1 MPPAMRPAEWNWA
14 MGRDLL
20 IALEGPDAAHAWP
33 AIPPPP
39 DLRHLIDSALPSA
52 RRSIVIHAGSSRPM
66 TRWDPAHFATVAALV
81 KPENKATLTKIL
93 TYHVVPGKL
102 AAADLTDG
110 KTLTTVE
117 GVHPER
123 PGGRLVVAHGGKAE
137 MILAVVAGMVYSNV
151 LGTPAHAKAGIAFS
165 QKRLL
170 RFAIVLLGFQLTLG
184 QVVSIGAGGVG
195 IVALTLGSTFVFT
208 ITLGR
213 LIGVDPK
220 LAQLIAAGTSICGA
234 SAIVATNIVT
244 DARDEDVTYAVAS
257 ITLFGTVAML
267 GFPLLAP
274 LLGLD
279 QHAFGLWAGASIHEV
294 AQVIG
299 AGFQNGTQSGEI
311 ATVAKLTRVAMLA
324 PMVIALGL
332 MARRKTSGDQSAARP
347 PMPWFVAAFIAVVA
361 LNSLVTVPAEVKPAI
376 VLATTIMLTMGLA
389 AMGLQADISQLRS
402 RGLRPLALAFC
413 AFLFIG
419 SFSLMLVKL

>member
-1 MPPAMRPAEWNWA
+1 M
-14 MGRDLL
+14 
-20 IALEGPDAAHAWP
+20 
-33 AIPPPP
+33 
-39 DLRHLIDSALPSA
+39 PSA
-52 RRSIVIHAGSSRPM
+52 THIANDIP
-66 TRWDPAHFATVAALV
+66 
-81 KPENKATLTKIL
+81 KIL
-93 TYHVVPGKL
+93 IPADL
-102 AAADLTDG
+102 AASRKRLDSVWNG
-110 KTLTTVE
+110 II
-117 GVHPER
+117 
-123 PGGRLVVAHGGKAE
+123 PGIVLVAMITAVAFSAHNVSGFALFSP

-151 LGTPAHAKAGIAFS
+151 LGTPVHAKAGIAFS

-195 IVALTLGSTFVFT
+195 IVAATLGATFLFT
-208 ITLGR
+208 VTLGR
-213 LIGVDPK
+213 LIGVDRK

-332 MARRKTSGDQSAARP
+332 MARRGSRDQSAARP

-361 LNSLVTVPAEVKPAI
+361 LNSLVTMPAEVKSAMA
-376 VLATTIMLTMGLA
+376 LATTIMLTMGLA

-419 SFSLMLVKL
+419 GFSLMLVKFA

>member
-1 MPPAMRPAEWNWA
+1 MSSLSHIANDIPKGLISAEPAQGRKALGSTRAGTVPGVILVA
-14 MGRDLL
+14 M
-20 IALEGPDAAHAWP
+20 ITAVAF
-33 AIPPPP
+33 
-39 DLRHLIDSALPSA
+39 SA
-52 RRSIVIHAGSSRPM
+52 RNVSG
-66 TRWDPAHFATVAALV
+66 FALFS
-81 KPENKATLTKIL
+81 P
-93 TYHVVPGKL
+93 
-102 AAADLTDG
+102 
-110 KTLTTVE
+110 
-117 GVHPER
+117 
-123 PGGRLVVAHGGKAE
+123 
-137 MILAVVAGMVYSNV
+137 MILAVIAGMIYSNV

-184 QVVSIGAGGVG
+184 QVVSIGAGGIG
-195 IVALTLGSTFVFT
+195 IVAATLGATFLFT
-208 ITLGR
+208 LALGR
-213 LIGVDPK
+213 LIGVDAK

-332 MARRKTSGDQSAARP
+332 TVRRKGTSDQQAARP
-347 PMPWFVAAFIAVVA
+347 PMPLFVAAFVAVVA
-361 LNSLVTVPAEVKPAI
+361 LNSLVAISAGVKSAMA
-376 VLATTIMLTMGLA
+376 VATTIMLTMGLA

-402 RGLRPLALAFC
+402 RGLRPLALAFS

-419 SFSLMLVKL
+419 GFSLMLVKFA

>member
-1 MPPAMRPAEWNWA
+1 VWNGIIPGIVLVAMITAVAFSAHNVS
-14 MGRDLL
+14 GF
-20 IALEGPDAAHAWP
+20 ALFSP
-33 AIPPPP
+33 
-39 DLRHLIDSALPSA
+39 
-52 RRSIVIHAGSSRPM
+52 
-66 TRWDPAHFATVAALV
+66 
-81 KPENKATLTKIL
+81 
-93 TYHVVPGKL
+93 
-102 AAADLTDG
+102 
-110 KTLTTVE
+110 
-117 GVHPER
+117 
-123 PGGRLVVAHGGKAE
+123 

-151 LGTPAHAKAGIAFS
+151 LGTPVHAKAGIAFS

-195 IVALTLGSTFVFT
+195 IVAATLGATFLFT
-208 ITLGR
+208 VTLGR
-213 LIGVDPK
+213 LIGVDRK

-332 MARRKTSGDQSAARP
+332 MARRGSRDQSAARP

-361 LNSLVTVPAEVKPAI
+361 LNSLVTMPAEVKSAMA
-376 VLATTIMLTMGLA
+376 LATTIMLTMGLA

-419 SFSLMLVKL
+419 GFSLMLVKFA

>member
-1 MPPAMRPAEWNWA
+1 M
-14 MGRDLL
+14 
-20 IALEGPDAAHAWP
+20 
-33 AIPPPP
+33 
-39 DLRHLIDSALPSA
+39 
-52 RRSIVIHAGSSRPM
+52 SSVS
-66 TRWDPAHFATVAALV
+66 HFANDIPKSAF
-81 KPENKATLTKIL
+81 P
-93 TYHVVPGKL
+93 
-102 AAADLTDG
+102 ADLTQG
-110 KTLTTVE
+110 RKSLNWN
-117 GVHPER
+117 GIA
-123 PGGRLVVAHGGKAE
+123 PGIVLVAMITAVAFSARNVSGSALFSP
-137 MILAVVAGMVYSNV
+137 MILAVVAGMIYSNV
-151 LGTPAHAKAGIAFS
+151 LGTPVHAKAGIAFS

-184 QVVSIGAGGVG
+184 QVISIGAGGVG
-195 IVALTLGSTFVFT
+195 IVAATLGATFVFT
-208 ITLGR
+208 TTLGR
-213 LIGVDPK
+213 LIGVDAK

-267 GFPLLAP
+267 GFPLMAP
-274 LLGLD
+274 MLGLD

-324 PMVIALGL
+324 PMVVALGL
-332 MARRKTSGDQSAARP
+332 MARRRSSSEVAARP
-347 PMPWFVAAFIAVVA
+347 PMPWFVASFVAIVA
-361 LNSLVTVPAEVKPAI
+361 LNSLVTVPAEVKSA
-376 VLATTIMLTMGLA
+376 VALATTIMLTMGLA

-402 RGLRPLALAFC
+402 RGLRPLALAFS

-419 SFSLMLVKL
+419 CFSLMLVKFT

>member
-1 MPPAMRPAEWNWA
+1 MPSLTRVANDIPKSTISVDLAQGRKRLDSLWNGIIPGIVLVAMITAVA
-14 MGRDLL
+14 F
-20 IALEGPDAAHAWP
+20 
-33 AIPPPP
+33 
-39 DLRHLIDSALPSA
+39 SA
-52 RRSIVIHAGSSRPM
+52 RNVSG
-66 TRWDPAHFATVAALV
+66 FAFFS
-81 KPENKATLTKIL
+81 P
-93 TYHVVPGKL
+93 
-102 AAADLTDG
+102 
-110 KTLTTVE
+110 
-117 GVHPER
+117 
-123 PGGRLVVAHGGKAE
+123 

-184 QVVSIGAGGVG
+184 QVASIGASGVG
-195 IVALTLGSTFVFT
+195 IVTLTLGATFVFT

-213 LIGVDPK
+213 LIGVDAR

-234 SAIVATNIVT
+234 SAIVATNIIT

-332 MARRKTSGDQSAARP
+332 MARRGSSDQSAARP
-347 PMPWFVAAFIAVVA
+347 PMPWFVAAFVAVVA
-361 LNSLVTVPAEVKPAI
+361 LNSLVAIAAEVKQAI

-419 SFSLMLVKL
+419 CFSLMLVKLV

>member
-1 MPPAMRPAEWNWA
+1 MSSLTHTANGIPKGLISAELAQGRKRLDFVGNGIIPGIVLVAMITAVA
-14 MGRDLL
+14 F
-20 IALEGPDAAHAWP
+20 
-33 AIPPPP
+33 
-39 DLRHLIDSALPSA
+39 SA
-52 RRSIVIHAGSSRPM
+52 RNVSG
-66 TRWDPAHFATVAALV
+66 FALFS
-81 KPENKATLTKIL
+81 P
-93 TYHVVPGKL
+93 
-102 AAADLTDG
+102 
-110 KTLTTVE
+110 
-117 GVHPER
+117 
-123 PGGRLVVAHGGKAE
+123 

-151 LGTPAHAKAGIAFS
+151 LGTPVHAKAGIAFS

-195 IVALTLGSTFVFT
+195 IVALTLGATFVFT

-213 LIGVDPK
+213 LIGVDAK
-220 LAQLIAAGTSICGA
+220 LTQLIAAGTSICGA

-257 ITLFGTVAML
+257 ITLFGTIAML

-332 MARRKTSGDQSAARP
+332 MARRKSDDQSAARP
-347 PMPWFVAAFIAVVA
+347 PMPWFVAAFVAVVA
-361 LNSLVTVPAEVKPAI
+361 LNSLVTIPAEVKQAV

-419 SFSLMLVKL
+419 GFSLMLVKVSG

>member
-1 MPPAMRPAEWNWA
+1 MSS
-14 MGRDLL
+14 
-20 IALEGPDAAHAWP
+20 AAQLAND
-33 AIPPPP
+33 IP
-39 DLRHLIDSALPSA
+39 ISMIS
-52 RRSIVIHAGSSRPM
+52 
-66 TRWDPAHFATVAALV
+66 
-81 KPENKATLTKIL
+81 
-93 TYHVVPGKL
+93 
-102 AAADLTDG
+102 ADLAVG
-110 KTLTTVE
+110 RKGLGSVWN
-117 GVHPER
+117 GVI
-123 PGGRLVVAHGGKAE
+123 PGIVLVAMITGVAFSAHNVSGFALFSP
-137 MILAVVAGMVYSNV
+137 MILAVVAGMIYSNV

-195 IVALTLGSTFVFT
+195 IVALTLGATFVFT

-213 LIGVDPK
+213 LIGVDAK

-274 LLGLD
+274 VLGLD

-299 AGFQNGTQSGEI
+299 AGFQNGAQSGEI
-311 ATVAKLTRVAMLA
+311 ATVAKLTRVALLA

-332 MARRKTSGDQSAARP
+332 MARRKSNGDRPSDQSGARP

-361 LNSLVTVPAEVKPAI
+361 LNSLVAVPAEVKSAMAF
-376 VLATTIMLTMGLA
+376 ATTIMLTMGLA
-389 AMGLQADISQLRS
+389 AMGLQANISQLRS
-402 RGLRPLALAFC
+402 RGLRPLALASC

-419 SFSLMLVKL
+419 GFSLMLVKFA

>member
-1 MPPAMRPAEWNWA
+1 MSADLAAGRKRLDSVWNGIIPGIVLVAMITGVAF
-14 MGRDLL
+14 
-20 IALEGPDAAHAWP
+20 
-33 AIPPPP
+33 
-39 DLRHLIDSALPSA
+39 SA
-52 RRSIVIHAGSSRPM
+52 RNVSG
-66 TRWDPAHFATVAALV
+66 FALFS
-81 KPENKATLTKIL
+81 P
-93 TYHVVPGKL
+93 
-102 AAADLTDG
+102 
-110 KTLTTVE
+110 
-117 GVHPER
+117 
-123 PGGRLVVAHGGKAE
+123 

-195 IVALTLGSTFVFT
+195 IVAATLGATFVFT
-208 ITLGR
+208 IMLGR
-213 LIGVDPK
+213 LIGVDAK

-274 LLGLD
+274 MLGLD

-332 MARRKTSGDQSAARP
+332 MARRGTRDQSSDQSGTRP
-347 PMPWFVAAFIAVVA
+347 PMPWFVAAFVAVVA
-361 LNSLVTVPAEVKPAI
+361 LNSLVAIPAEVKAAMA
-376 VLATTIMLTMGLA
+376 LATTIMLTMGLA

-402 RGLRPLALAFC
+402 RGLRPLALAFS

-419 SFSLMLVKL
+419 GFSLMLVKFIG

>member
-1 MPPAMRPAEWNWA
+1 MKWHFSGTLAWR
-14 MGRDLL
+14 
-20 IALEGPDAAHAWP
+20 IALSSLTRIANDIPKSTISADLAAGRKRLDSVWNGI
-33 AIPPPP
+33 IPGMV
-39 DLRHLIDSALPSA
+39 LVAMITAVAFSA
-52 RRSIVIHAGSSRPM
+52 RNVSG
-66 TRWDPAHFATVAALV
+66 FALFS
-81 KPENKATLTKIL
+81 P
-93 TYHVVPGKL
+93 
-102 AAADLTDG
+102 
-110 KTLTTVE
+110 
-117 GVHPER
+117 
-123 PGGRLVVAHGGKAE
+123 

-184 QVVSIGAGGVG
+184 QVVSIGASGVG
-195 IVALTLGSTFVFT
+195 IVALTLGATFLFT

-213 LIGVDPK
+213 LIGVDAK

-332 MARRKTSGDQSAARP
+332 MARRKSSGDQSAARP
-347 PMPWFVAAFIAVVA
+347 PMPWFVAAFVAVVA
-361 LNSLVTVPAEVKPAI
+361 LNSLVTIPVELKQAMA
-376 VLATTIMLTMGLA
+376 LATTIMLTMGLA

-402 RGLRPLALAFC
+402 RGLRPLALAFS

-419 SFSLMLVKL
+419 GFSLMLVKLA

>member
-1 MPPAMRPAEWNWA
+1 MWNGIIPGLVLVAMITAVAFSAHNVS
-14 MGRDLL
+14 GF
-20 IALEGPDAAHAWP
+20 ALFSP
-33 AIPPPP
+33 
-39 DLRHLIDSALPSA
+39 
-52 RRSIVIHAGSSRPM
+52 
-66 TRWDPAHFATVAALV
+66 
-81 KPENKATLTKIL
+81 
-93 TYHVVPGKL
+93 
-102 AAADLTDG
+102 
-110 KTLTTVE
+110 
-117 GVHPER
+117 
-123 PGGRLVVAHGGKAE
+123 

-195 IVALTLGSTFVFT
+195 IVAATLGATFVFT

-213 LIGVDPK
+213 LIGVDRK

-274 LLGLD
+274 ALGLD

-311 ATVAKLTRVAMLA
+311 ATVAKLTRVTMLA

-332 MARRKTSGDQSAARP
+332 MARRKTSGGQQAARP
-347 PMPWFVAAFIAVVA
+347 PMPWFVAAFVAVVA
-361 LNSLVTVPAEVKPAI
+361 LNSLVTVPAEVKSAMA
-376 VLATTIMLTMGLA
+376 LATTIMLTMGLA

-419 SFSLMLVKL
+419 CFSLVLVKFV

>member
-1 MPPAMRPAEWNWA
+1 LSSATHIANDIPKS
-14 MGRDLL
+14 L
-20 IALEGPDAAHAWP
+20 I
-33 AIPPPP
+33 
-39 DLRHLIDSALPSA
+39 SA
-52 RRSIVIHAGSSRPM
+52 
-66 TRWDPAHFATVAALV
+66 D
-81 KPENKATLTKIL
+81 
-93 TYHVVPGKL
+93 L
-102 AAADLTDG
+102 AASRKRLDSVWNG
-110 KTLTTVE
+110 II
-117 GVHPER
+117 
-123 PGGRLVVAHGGKAE
+123 PGIVLVAMITAVAFSAHNVSGFALFSP

-151 LGTPAHAKAGIAFS
+151 LGTPVHAKAGIAFS

-195 IVALTLGSTFVFT
+195 IVAATLGATFLFT
-208 ITLGR
+208 VTLGR
-213 LIGVDPK
+213 LIGVDRK

-332 MARRKTSGDQSAARP
+332 MARRGSRDQSAARP

-361 LNSLVTVPAEVKPAI
+361 LNSLVTMPAEVKSAMA
-376 VLATTIMLTMGLA
+376 LATTIMLTMGLA

-419 SFSLMLVKL
+419 CFSLMLVKLA

>member
-1 MPPAMRPAEWNWA
+1 M
-14 MGRDLL
+14 
-20 IALEGPDAAHAWP
+20 
-33 AIPPPP
+33 
-39 DLRHLIDSALPSA
+39 S
-52 RRSIVIHAGSSRPM
+52 
-66 TRWDPAHFATVAALV
+66 
-81 KPENKATLTKIL
+81 TLTHIANDIPNGLISAELAQGRKSL
-93 TYHVVPGKL
+93 NSVWNGVVPGIVL
-102 AAADLTDG
+102 VAMIT
-110 KTLTTVE
+110 
-117 GVHPER
+117 GVAFSARNVSGFALFSP
-123 PGGRLVVAHGGKAE
+123 
-137 MILAVVAGMVYSNV
+137 MILAVVAGMIYSNV

-165 QKRLL
+165 QRRLL

-195 IVALTLGSTFVFT
+195 IVALTLGSTFLFT

-213 LIGVDPK
+213 LIGVDAK

-332 MARRKTSGDQSAARP
+332 MARRKSSNQSAARP
-347 PMPWFVAAFIAVVA
+347 PMPWFVAAFVAVVA
-361 LNSLVTVPAEVKPAI
+361 LNSLVSVPADVKSAMA
-376 VLATTIMLTMGLA
+376 LATTIMLTMGLA

-402 RGLRPLALAFC
+402 RGLRPLALAFS

-419 SFSLMLVKL
+419 CFSLMLVKLV

>member
-1 MPPAMRPAEWNWA
+1 MSFLTRAANDIPKSLISAELAQGQRSLNSVWN
-14 MGRDLL
+14 G
-20 IALEGPDAAHAWP
+20 
-33 AIPPPP
+33 
-39 DLRHLIDSALPSA
+39 
-52 RRSIVIHAGSSRPM
+52 
-66 TRWDPAHFATVAALV
+66 
-81 KPENKATLTKIL
+81 
-93 TYHVVPGKL
+93 VVPGIVL
-102 AAADLTDG
+102 VAMIS
-110 KTLTTVE
+110 
-117 GVHPER
+117 GVAFSARNVSGFALFSP
-123 PGGRLVVAHGGKAE
+123 
-137 MILAVVAGMVYSNV
+137 MILAVVAGMIYSNV
-151 LGTPAHAKAGIAFS
+151 LGMPAHAKAGIAFS
-165 QKRLL
+165 QRRLL

-195 IVALTLGSTFVFT
+195 IVALTLGATFVFT

-213 LIGVDPK
+213 LIGVDAK

-257 ITLFGTVAML
+257 ITLFGTIAML

-274 LLGLD
+274 VLGLD

-332 MARRKTSGDQSAARP
+332 MARRKNSDQSAARP
-347 PMPWFVAAFIAVVA
+347 PMPWFVAAFVAVVA
-361 LNSLVTVPAEVKPAI
+361 LNSLVAVPPEVKSAMA
-376 VLATTIMLTMGLA
+376 LATTIMLTMGLA

-402 RGLRPLALAFC
+402 RGLRPLALAFS

-419 SFSLMLVKL
+419 CFSLMLVRFA

>member
-1 MPPAMRPAEWNWA
+1 MPSLTNIANDIPKSTISADLAAGRKRLDSVWNGIIPGIVLVAMITGVAF
-14 MGRDLL
+14 
-20 IALEGPDAAHAWP
+20 
-33 AIPPPP
+33 
-39 DLRHLIDSALPSA
+39 SA
-52 RRSIVIHAGSSRPM
+52 RNVSG
-66 TRWDPAHFATVAALV
+66 FALFS
-81 KPENKATLTKIL
+81 P
-93 TYHVVPGKL
+93 
-102 AAADLTDG
+102 
-110 KTLTTVE
+110 
-117 GVHPER
+117 
-123 PGGRLVVAHGGKAE
+123 
-137 MILAVVAGMVYSNV
+137 MILAVVAGMVYSNM

-195 IVALTLGSTFVFT
+195 IVAATLGATFVFT

-213 LIGVDPK
+213 LIGVDAK

-274 LLGLD
+274 VLGLD

-324 PMVIALGL
+324 PMVVALGL
-332 MARRKTSGDQSAARP
+332 MARRGSRDQAGARP
-347 PMPWFVAAFIAVVA
+347 PMPWFVVAFVAIVA
-361 LNSLVTVPAEVKPAI
+361 LNSLVAIPAEVKTAMA
-376 VLATTIMLTMGLA
+376 LATAVMLTMGLA

-402 RGLRPLALAFC
+402 RGLRPLALAFS

-419 SFSLMLVKL
+419 GFSLMLVKFVG

>member
-1 MPPAMRPAEWNWA
+1 MSSLTPIANGIPKGLISADLAQGRKRLDSLGNGIIPGIVLVAMITAVA
-14 MGRDLL
+14 F
-20 IALEGPDAAHAWP
+20 
-33 AIPPPP
+33 
-39 DLRHLIDSALPSA
+39 SA
-52 RRSIVIHAGSSRPM
+52 RNVSG
-66 TRWDPAHFATVAALV
+66 FALFS
-81 KPENKATLTKIL
+81 P
-93 TYHVVPGKL
+93 
-102 AAADLTDG
+102 
-110 KTLTTVE
+110 
-117 GVHPER
+117 
-123 PGGRLVVAHGGKAE
+123 

-151 LGTPAHAKAGIAFS
+151 LGTPVHAKAGIAFS

-195 IVALTLGSTFVFT
+195 IVALTLGATFVFT

-213 LIGVDPK
+213 LIGVDAK
-220 LAQLIAAGTSICGA
+220 LTQLIAAGTSICGA

-257 ITLFGTVAML
+257 ITLFGTIAML

-324 PMVIALGL
+324 PMVVALGL
-332 MARRKTSGDQSAARP
+332 MARRKSDDQSAARP
-347 PMPWFVAAFIAVVA
+347 PMPWFVAAFVAVVA
-361 LNSLVTVPAEVKPAI
+361 MNSLVAIPAEVKQAV

-402 RGLRPLALAFC
+402 RGLRPLALALC
-413 AFLFIG
+413 AFMFIG
-419 SFSLMLVKL
+419 GFSLMLVKVSG

>member
-1 MPPAMRPAEWNWA
+1 M
-14 MGRDLL
+14 
-20 IALEGPDAAHAWP
+20 
-33 AIPPPP
+33 
-39 DLRHLIDSALPSA
+39 
-52 RRSIVIHAGSSRPM
+52 SSVS
-66 TRWDPAHFATVAALV
+66 HFANDIPKSPIAAEFAQGRKRLDSVWNGIIPGIVLVAMITAVAFSAHNVSGFALFS
-81 KPENKATLTKIL
+81 P
-93 TYHVVPGKL
+93 
-102 AAADLTDG
+102 
-110 KTLTTVE
+110 
-117 GVHPER
+117 
-123 PGGRLVVAHGGKAE
+123 

-184 QVVSIGAGGVG
+184 QVVSIGASGVG

-213 LIGVDPK
+213 LIGVDAK

-274 LLGLD
+274 VLGLD

-324 PMVIALGL
+324 PMVIALGV
-332 MARRKTSGDQSAARP
+332 MARRKSSDQSAARP
-347 PMPWFVAAFIAVVA
+347 PMPWFVAAFVAVVA
-361 LNSLVTVPAEVKPAI
+361 LNSLVAVPAEVKSAMA
-376 VLATTIMLTMGLA
+376 LATTIMLTMGLA

-402 RGLRPLALAFC
+402 RGLRPLALAFS

-419 SFSLMLVKL
+419 CFSLMLVKIA

>member
-1 MPPAMRPAEWNWA
+1 MKWHSSGIPAWR
-14 MGRDLL
+14 
-20 IALEGPDAAHAWP
+20 IALSSAARITND
-33 AIPPPP
+33 IPKST
-39 DLRHLIDSALPSA
+39 ISA
-52 RRSIVIHAGSSRPM
+52 
-66 TRWDPAHFATVAALV
+66 D
-81 KPENKATLTKIL
+81 
-93 TYHVVPGKL
+93 L
-102 AAADLTDG
+102 AAGRKRLDS
-110 KTLTTVE
+110 VWN
-117 GVHPER
+117 GVI
-123 PGGRLVVAHGGKAE
+123 PGIVLVAMITAVAFSAHNVSGFALFSP

-195 IVALTLGSTFVFT
+195 IVAATLGATFLFT

-213 LIGVDPK
+213 LIGVDRK

-274 LLGLD
+274 VLGLD

-332 MARRKTSGDQSAARP
+332 MARRNMSGDQQTARP

-361 LNSLVTVPAEVKPAI
+361 LNSLVSVPAEVKAAMA
-376 VLATTIMLTMGLA
+376 LATTIMLTMGLA

-402 RGLRPLALAFC
+402 RGLRPLALAFS

-419 SFSLMLVKL
+419 CFSLMLVKFA

>member
-1 MPPAMRPAEWNWA
+1 MSSATH
-14 MGRDLL
+14 
-20 IALEGPDAAHAWP
+20 IAND
-33 AIPPPP
+33 IPKS
-39 DLRHLIDSALPSA
+39 LRSA
-52 RRSIVIHAGSSRPM
+52 
-66 TRWDPAHFATVAALV
+66 D
-81 KPENKATLTKIL
+81 
-93 TYHVVPGKL
+93 L
-102 AAADLTDG
+102 AASRKRLDSVWNG
-110 KTLTTVE
+110 II
-117 GVHPER
+117 
-123 PGGRLVVAHGGKAE
+123 PGIVLVAMITAVAFSAHNVSGFALFSP

-151 LGTPAHAKAGIAFS
+151 LGTPVHAKAGIAFS

-195 IVALTLGSTFVFT
+195 IVAATLGATFLFT
-208 ITLGR
+208 VTLGR
-213 LIGVDPK
+213 LIGVDRK

-311 ATVAKLTRVAMLA
+311 AAVAKLTRVAMLA

-332 MARRKTSGDQSAARP
+332 MARRGSRDQSAARP

-361 LNSLVTVPAEVKPAI
+361 LNSLVTMPAEVKSAMA
-376 VLATTIMLTMGLA
+376 LATTIMLTMGLA

-419 SFSLMLVKL
+419 CFSLMLVKLA

>member
-1 MPPAMRPAEWNWA
+1 MKWHFSVV
-14 MGRDLL
+14 L
-20 IALEGPDAAHAWP
+20 AWR
-33 AIPPPP
+33 I
-39 DLRHLIDSALPSA
+39 ALPSLTRVANDIPKSTISVDLAQGRKRLDSLWNGIIPGIVLVAMITAVAFSA
-52 RRSIVIHAGSSRPM
+52 RNVSG
-66 TRWDPAHFATVAALV
+66 FALFS
-81 KPENKATLTKIL
+81 P
-93 TYHVVPGKL
+93 
-102 AAADLTDG
+102 
-110 KTLTTVE
+110 
-117 GVHPER
+117 
-123 PGGRLVVAHGGKAE
+123 

-184 QVVSIGAGGVG
+184 QVASIGAGGVG
-195 IVALTLGSTFVFT
+195 IVALTLGATFVFT

-213 LIGVDPK
+213 LIGVDAR

-332 MARRKTSGDQSAARP
+332 MARRGSRDQSAARP
-347 PMPWFVAAFIAVVA
+347 PMPWFVAAFVAVVA
-361 LNSLVTVPAEVKPAI
+361 LNSLVAIAAEVKQAI

-419 SFSLMLVKL
+419 CFSLMLVKLV

>member
-1 MPPAMRPAEWNWA
+1 MSSFTHTANEIPETLIPGAE
-14 MGRDLL
+14 
-20 IALEGPDAAHAWP
+20 
-33 AIPPPP
+33 
-39 DLRHLIDSALPSA
+39 
-52 RRSIVIHAGSSRPM
+52 RR
-66 TRWDPAHFATVAALV
+66 
-81 KPENKATLTKIL
+81 
-93 TYHVVPGKL
+93 
-102 AAADLTDG
+102 
-110 KTLTTVE
+110 KTLHSLWN
-117 GVHPER
+117 GVI
-123 PGGRLVVAHGGKAE
+123 PGIVLVAMITAVAFSAHNVSGFALFSP
-137 MILAVVAGMVYSNV
+137 MILAVVAGMIYSNV

-165 QKRLL
+165 QRRLL

-184 QVVSIGAGGVG
+184 QVASIGLSGVG
-195 IVALTLGSTFVFT
+195 IVALTLGATFVFT

-213 LIGVDPK
+213 LIGVDRK
-220 LAQLIAAGTSICGA
+220 LAELIAAGTSICGA

-257 ITLFGTVAML
+257 ITLFGTIAML

-274 LLGLD
+274 YLGLD
-279 QHAFGLWAGASIHEV
+279 QHGFGLWAGASIHEV

-332 MARRKTSGDQSAARP
+332 MARRKASDQTARP
-347 PMPWFVAAFIAVVA
+347 PMPWFVAAFVAVVA
-361 LNSLVTVPAEVKPAI
+361 LNSMVAVPAEVKSAI
-376 VLATTIMLTMGLA
+376 ALTTTIMLTMGLA

-402 RGLRPLALAFC
+402 RGLRPLALAFS

-419 SFSLMLVKL
+419 GFSLMLVKLA

>member
-1 MPPAMRPAEWNWA
+1 MSSATHIANDIPKSTISADLAAGRKRLDSEWNGVIPGIVLVA
-14 MGRDLL
+14 MITAVAFSAHNVSGF
-20 IALEGPDAAHAWP
+20 ALFSP
-33 AIPPPP
+33 
-39 DLRHLIDSALPSA
+39 
-52 RRSIVIHAGSSRPM
+52 
-66 TRWDPAHFATVAALV
+66 
-81 KPENKATLTKIL
+81 
-93 TYHVVPGKL
+93 
-102 AAADLTDG
+102 
-110 KTLTTVE
+110 
-117 GVHPER
+117 
-123 PGGRLVVAHGGKAE
+123 
-137 MILAVVAGMVYSNV
+137 MILAVVAGMIYSNV

-195 IVALTLGSTFVFT
+195 IVALTLGATFVFT

-213 LIGVDPK
+213 LIGVDRK

-274 LLGLD
+274 VLGLD

-299 AGFQNGTQSGEI
+299 AGFQNGAQSGEI

-332 MARRKTSGDQSAARP
+332 MARRKTSIDRASDQSAARP

-361 LNSLVTVPAEVKPAI
+361 LNSLVTVPAEVKSAMA
-376 VLATTIMLTMGLA
+376 LGTTMMLTMGLA
-389 AMGLQADISQLRS
+389 AMGLQANISQLRS
-402 RGLRPLALAFC
+402 RGLRPLALAFS

-419 SFSLMLVKL
+419 CFSLMLVKFA

>member
-1 MPPAMRPAEWNWA
+1 M
-14 MGRDLL
+14 
-20 IALEGPDAAHAWP
+20 I
-33 AIPPPP
+33 
-39 DLRHLIDSALPSA
+39 SA
-52 RRSIVIHAGSSRPM
+52 
-66 TRWDPAHFATVAALV
+66 D
-81 KPENKATLTKIL
+81 
-93 TYHVVPGKL
+93 L
-102 AAADLTDG
+102 AAGRKHLNS
-110 KTLTTVE
+110 VWS
-117 GVHPER
+117 GVI
-123 PGGRLVVAHGGKAE
+123 PGIVLVAMITAVAFSAHNVSGFALFSP
-137 MILAVVAGMVYSNV
+137 MILAVVAGMIYSNV
-151 LGTPAHAKAGIAFS
+151 LGMPTHAKAGIAFS

-184 QVVSIGAGGVG
+184 QVVSIGVSGVG
-195 IVALTLGSTFVFT
+195 IVALTLGTTFIFT
-208 ITLGR
+208 IALGR
-213 LIGVDPK
+213 LIGVDRK

-257 ITLFGTVAML
+257 ITLFGTIAML

-274 LLGLD
+274 VLGLN

-332 MARRKTSGDQSAARP
+332 MARRKSSDQSGARP
-347 PMPWFVAAFIAVVA
+347 PMPWFVAAFVAVVV
-361 LNSLVTVPAEVKPAI
+361 LNSLVAVPAEVKSAMA
-376 VLATTIMLTMGLA
+376 LATTIMLTMGLA

-402 RGLRPLALAFC
+402 RGLRPLALAFS

-419 SFSLMLVKL
+419 CFSLMLVKFA

>member
-1 MPPAMRPAEWNWA
+1 MSSATHIANDIPKS
-14 MGRDLL
+14 L
-20 IALEGPDAAHAWP
+20 I
-33 AIPPPP
+33 
-39 DLRHLIDSALPSA
+39 SA
-52 RRSIVIHAGSSRPM
+52 
-66 TRWDPAHFATVAALV
+66 D
-81 KPENKATLTKIL
+81 
-93 TYHVVPGKL
+93 L
-102 AAADLTDG
+102 AASRKRLDSVWNG
-110 KTLTTVE
+110 II
-117 GVHPER
+117 
-123 PGGRLVVAHGGKAE
+123 PGIVLVAMITAVAFSAHNVSGFALFSP

-151 LGTPAHAKAGIAFS
+151 LGTPVHAKAGIAFS

-195 IVALTLGSTFVFT
+195 IVAATLGATFLFT
-208 ITLGR
+208 VTLGR
-213 LIGVDPK
+213 LIGVDRK

-299 AGFQNGTQSGEI
+299 AGFQNGTQAGEI

-332 MARRKTSGDQSAARP
+332 MAQRGSRDQSAARP
-347 PMPWFVAAFIAVVA
+347 PMPWFVAAFITVVA
-361 LNSLVTVPAEVKPAI
+361 LNSLVTIPAEVKSAMA
-376 VLATTIMLTMGLA
+376 LATTIMLTMGLA

-419 SFSLMLVKL
+419 GFSLMLVKFA

>member
-1 MPPAMRPAEWNWA
+1 MSSAAR
-14 MGRDLL
+14 
-20 IALEGPDAAHAWP
+20 IAND
-33 AIPPPP
+33 IPKST
-39 DLRHLIDSALPSA
+39 ISA
-52 RRSIVIHAGSSRPM
+52 
-66 TRWDPAHFATVAALV
+66 D
-81 KPENKATLTKIL
+81 
-93 TYHVVPGKL
+93 L
-102 AAADLTDG
+102 AAGRKRLDSVWNG
-110 KTLTTVE
+110 II
-117 GVHPER
+117 
-123 PGGRLVVAHGGKAE
+123 PGIVLVAMITAVAFSAHNVSGFALFSP

-195 IVALTLGSTFVFT
+195 IVAATLGATFLFT

-213 LIGVDPK
+213 LIGVDAK

-274 LLGLD
+274 VLGLD

-332 MARRKTSGDQSAARP
+332 MARRGSRDPSAARP

-361 LNSLVTVPAEVKPAI
+361 LNSLVTVPAEVKSAMA
-376 VLATTIMLTMGLA
+376 LATTTMLTMGLA

-402 RGLRPLALAFC
+402 RGLRPLALAFS

-419 SFSLMLVKL
+419 SFSLMLVKFA

>member
-1 MPPAMRPAEWNWA
+1 MSSLTHIANDIPKSLISAELAQGRKSLNSVWN
-14 MGRDLL
+14 G
-20 IALEGPDAAHAWP
+20 
-33 AIPPPP
+33 
-39 DLRHLIDSALPSA
+39 
-52 RRSIVIHAGSSRPM
+52 
-66 TRWDPAHFATVAALV
+66 
-81 KPENKATLTKIL
+81 
-93 TYHVVPGKL
+93 VVPGIVL
-102 AAADLTDG
+102 VAMIS
-110 KTLTTVE
+110 
-117 GVHPER
+117 GVAFSARNVSGFALFSP
-123 PGGRLVVAHGGKAE
+123 
-137 MILAVVAGMVYSNV
+137 MILAVVAGMIYSNV

-165 QKRLL
+165 QRRLL

-195 IVALTLGSTFVFT
+195 IVALTLGATFVFT

-213 LIGVDPK
+213 LIGVDAK

-274 LLGLD
+274 VLGLD

-332 MARRKTSGDQSAARP
+332 MARRKSSDQSAARP
-347 PMPWFVAAFIAVVA
+347 PMPWFVAAFVAVVA
-361 LNSLVTVPAEVKPAI
+361 LNSLVAVPAEVKSAMA
-376 VLATTIMLTMGLA
+376 LATTIMLTMGLA

-402 RGLRPLALAFC
+402 RGLRPLALAFS

-419 SFSLMLVKL
+419 CFSLMLVKLG

>member
-1 MPPAMRPAEWNWA
+1 MPGIVLVAMITAVAFSAHNVS
-14 MGRDLL
+14 GF
-20 IALEGPDAAHAWP
+20 ALFSP
-33 AIPPPP
+33 
-39 DLRHLIDSALPSA
+39 
-52 RRSIVIHAGSSRPM
+52 
-66 TRWDPAHFATVAALV
+66 
-81 KPENKATLTKIL
+81 
-93 TYHVVPGKL
+93 
-102 AAADLTDG
+102 
-110 KTLTTVE
+110 
-117 GVHPER
+117 
-123 PGGRLVVAHGGKAE
+123 

-151 LGTPAHAKAGIAFS
+151 LGTPVHAKAGIAFS

-170 RFAIVLLGFQLTLG
+170 RFAIVLFGFQLTLG

-195 IVALTLGSTFVFT
+195 IVAATLGATFLFT
-208 ITLGR
+208 VTLGR
-213 LIGVDPK
+213 LIGVDRK

-332 MARRKTSGDQSAARP
+332 MARRGSRDQSAARP

-361 LNSLVTVPAEVKPAI
+361 LNSLVTMPAEVKSAMA
-376 VLATTIMLTMGLA
+376 LATTIMLTMGLA

-419 SFSLMLVKL
+419 CFSLMLVKLA

>member
-1 MPPAMRPAEWNWA
+1 MSSMTRIANDIPKSRISADLARGRKRLDSLWN
-14 MGRDLL
+14 G
-20 IALEGPDAAHAWP
+20 I
-33 AIPPPP
+33 IPGIV
-39 DLRHLIDSALPSA
+39 LVSMITAVAFSA
-52 RRSIVIHAGSSRPM
+52 RNVSG
-66 TRWDPAHFATVAALV
+66 FALFS
-81 KPENKATLTKIL
+81 P
-93 TYHVVPGKL
+93 
-102 AAADLTDG
+102 
-110 KTLTTVE
+110 
-117 GVHPER
+117 
-123 PGGRLVVAHGGKAE
+123 

-184 QVVSIGAGGVG
+184 QVVSIGASGVG
-195 IVALTLGSTFVFT
+195 IVAATLGATFLFT

-213 LIGVDPK
+213 LIGVDAK

-332 MARRKTSGDQSAARP
+332 MARRKSGDPSAARP
-347 PMPWFVAAFIAVVA
+347 PMPWFVAAFVAVVA
-361 LNSLVTVPAEVKPAI
+361 LNSLVAVPAEVKQAI

-419 SFSLMLVKL
+419 GFSLMLVKLA

>member
-1 MPPAMRPAEWNWA
+1 MSSATHIANDIPKS
-14 MGRDLL
+14 L
-20 IALEGPDAAHAWP
+20 I
-33 AIPPPP
+33 
-39 DLRHLIDSALPSA
+39 SA
-52 RRSIVIHAGSSRPM
+52 
-66 TRWDPAHFATVAALV
+66 D
-81 KPENKATLTKIL
+81 
-93 TYHVVPGKL
+93 L
-102 AAADLTDG
+102 AASRKRLDSVWNG
-110 KTLTTVE
+110 II
-117 GVHPER
+117 
-123 PGGRLVVAHGGKAE
+123 PGIVLVAMITAVAFSAHNVSGFALFSP

-151 LGTPAHAKAGIAFS
+151 LGTPVHAKAGIAFS

-195 IVALTLGSTFVFT
+195 IVAATLGATFLFT
-208 ITLGR
+208 VTLGR
-213 LIGVDPK
+213 LIGVDRK

-324 PMVIALGL
+324 PMVIALSL
-332 MARRKTSGDQSAARP
+332 MARRGSRDQSAARP

-361 LNSLVTVPAEVKPAI
+361 LNSLVTMPAEVKSAMA
-376 VLATTIMLTMGLA
+376 LATTIMLTMGLA

-419 SFSLMLVKL
+419 GFSLMLVKFA

>member
-1 MPPAMRPAEWNWA
+1 MTLSSLSHIANDIPKSLISAEPAQRRKALDSTKAGPVSGVILVA
-14 MGRDLL
+14 MITAVAFSAHNVSGF
-20 IALEGPDAAHAWP
+20 ALF
-33 AIPPPP
+33 
-39 DLRHLIDSALPSA
+39 S
-52 RRSIVIHAGSSRPM
+52 PM
-66 TRWDPAHFATVAALV
+66 
-81 KPENKATLTKIL
+81 I
-93 TYHVVPGKL
+93 
-102 AAADLTDG
+102 
-110 KTLTTVE
+110 
-117 GVHPER
+117 
-123 PGGRLVVAHGGKAE
+123 
-137 MILAVVAGMVYSNV
+137 IAVVAGMIYSNV

-165 QKRLL
+165 QRRLL

-195 IVALTLGSTFVFT
+195 IVAATLGATFVFT

-213 LIGVDPK
+213 LIGVDAK

-332 MARRKTSGDQSAARP
+332 MARRKSSSDQQAARP
-347 PMPWFVAAFIAVVA
+347 PMPWFVAAFVAVVA
-361 LNSLVTVPAEVKPAI
+361 LNSLVAIPAEVKSAMA
-376 VLATTIMLTMGLA
+376 LATTIMLTMGLA

-402 RGLRPLALAFC
+402 RGLRPLALAFS

-419 SFSLMLVKL
+419 GFSLMLVKLA

>member
-1 MPPAMRPAEWNWA
+1 MSSVSH
-14 MGRDLL
+14 
-20 IALEGPDAAHAWP
+20 IAND
-33 AIPPPP
+33 IPKSM
-39 DLRHLIDSALPSA
+39 ISA
-52 RRSIVIHAGSSRPM
+52 
-66 TRWDPAHFATVAALV
+66 D
-81 KPENKATLTKIL
+81 
-93 TYHVVPGKL
+93 L
-102 AAADLTDG
+102 AAGRKRLDS
-110 KTLTTVE
+110 VWN
-117 GVHPER
+117 GVI
-123 PGGRLVVAHGGKAE
+123 PGIVLVAMITAVAFSAHNVSGFALFSP
-137 MILAVVAGMVYSNV
+137 MILAVVAGMIYSNV
-151 LGTPAHAKAGIAFS
+151 LGMPAHAKAGIAFS

-184 QVVSIGAGGVG
+184 QVVSIGASGVG
-195 IVALTLGSTFVFT
+195 IVALTLGATFVFT

-213 LIGVDPK
+213 VIGVDRK

-274 LLGLD
+274 VLGLD

-332 MARRKTSGDQSAARP
+332 MARRKSSDQSATRP
-347 PMPWFVAAFIAVVA
+347 PMPWFVAAFVAVVA
-361 LNSLVTVPAEVKPAI
+361 LNSLVTVPAEVKSAM

-402 RGLRPLALAFC
+402 RGLRPLALAFS

-419 SFSLMLVKL
+419 CFSLMLVKFA

>member
-1 MPPAMRPAEWNWA
+1 LSFLPATANDLPNGLNPANAEHKRP
-14 MGRDLL
+14 GLT
-20 IALEGPDAAHAWP
+20 
-33 AIPPPP
+33 
-39 DLRHLIDSALPSA
+39 
-52 RRSIVIHAGSSRPM
+52 SISTG
-66 TRWDPAHFATVAALV
+66 
-81 KPENKATLTKIL
+81 
-93 TYHVVPGKL
+93 VVPGL
-102 AAADLTDG
+102 VLVAMITSVAYSARGFSGLT
-110 KTLTTVE
+110 LFS
-117 GVHPER
+117 P
-123 PGGRLVVAHGGKAE
+123 

-151 LGTPAHAKAGIAFS
+151 LGLPTHAKAGIAFS

-184 QVVSIGAGGVG
+184 QVAGIGLGGVG
-195 IVALTLGSTFVFT
+195 IVAATLGATFLFT
-208 ITLGR
+208 VTLGR
-213 LIGVDPK
+213 LIGVDRK

-244 DARDEDVTYAVAS
+244 DARDEDVTYAVAA

-274 LLGLD
+274 VLGLD

-299 AGFQNGTQSGEI
+299 AGFQNGTQAGET

-332 MARRKTSGDQSAARP
+332 MARRGSTDASGAKP
-347 PMPWFVAAFIAVVA
+347 PMPWFVAAFVAVVA
-361 LNSLVTVPAEVKPAI
+361 LNSLVAIPAQIHAAVA
-376 VLATTIMLTMGLA
+376 LAAQVMLTMGLA

-402 RGLRPLALAFC
+402 RGLRPLMLAC
-413 AFLFIG
+413 SAFIFIAA
-419 SFSLMLVKL
+419 FSLMLVRFA